1 MSQAEQ
7 MQSVYAPRITQF
19 TTEHVVVPSNL
30 PYEQVILALEAQI
43 GVYGNWE
50 VIPHQLAALR
60 ASWEQVAQIT
70 QPLIGP
76 SGFTNFVKMEQ
87 GLLLSL
93 TGKPKRITQYSLG
106 NHLIGVHMVE
116 QIPEVGLYAP
126 PRVLVYED
134 YHGQTFVA
142 YDRLTSLVSQYQ
154 NEEVTNIARL
164 VDYKLDELAR
174 LVTGNTQSEQSEE
187 SKGG

>member
-1 MSQAEQ
+1 MSQVEQ
-7 MQSVYAPRITQF
+7 TQRETRNAPRIVQF
-19 TTEHVVVPSNL
+19 TVEHVIMPSNL
-30 PYEQVILALEAQI
+30 PYEQVILALEAQV

-50 VIPHQLAALR
+50 VIPHQLAAMQ

-106 NHLIGVHMVE
+106 NHLIGVLMVE
-116 QIPEVGLYAP
+116 HVPEVGLYAP

-134 YHGQTFVA
+134 YDGQTFVA
-142 YDRLTSLVSQYQ
+142 YDRLASLVSQYQ
-154 NEEVTNIARL
+154 NEEVTNVARL

-174 LVTGNTQSEQSEE
+174 AVTGNNLPA
-187 SKGG
+187 